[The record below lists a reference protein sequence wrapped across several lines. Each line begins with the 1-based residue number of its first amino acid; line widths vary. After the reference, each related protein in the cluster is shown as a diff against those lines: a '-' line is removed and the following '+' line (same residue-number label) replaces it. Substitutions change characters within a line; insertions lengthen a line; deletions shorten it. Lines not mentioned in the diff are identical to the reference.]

1 MNPQLP
7 LPPTDWNRG
16 WAADLVRVAQTTL
29 DDLKRQA
36 GLGYRVS
43 VFTPTRQISGNG
55 TSATAMVGSVQ
66 VRVNGSGSTSVVVSG
81 VGGSGSDASAATIT
95 AVLAT
100 LISDFRSKGTLG

>member
-7 LPPTDWNRG
+7 LPPADWNQG
-16 WAADLVRVAQTTL
+16 WAADLIRVAQGTL

-36 GLGYRVS
+36 GIGYRVS
-43 VFTPTRQISGNG
+43 VFSPTRQLSGNG
-55 TSATAMVGSVQ
+55 TSAVAIVGAVQ
-66 VRVNGSGSTSVVVSG
+66 VRINGSGGTSVAVSG
-81 VGGSGSDASAATIT
+81 VGGSGSDASNATIT